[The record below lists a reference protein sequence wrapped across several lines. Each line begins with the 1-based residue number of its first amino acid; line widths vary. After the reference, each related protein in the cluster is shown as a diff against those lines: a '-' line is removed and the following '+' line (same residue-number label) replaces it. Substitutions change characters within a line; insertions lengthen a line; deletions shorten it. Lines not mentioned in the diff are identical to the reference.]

1 MLNISPALII
11 FDCDGV
17 LVDSE
22 PIANRI
28 LAQSL
33 SKEGY
38 ECSFE
43 DSIEKFVGRDLT
55 TIVNQVETE
64 LGRELSERFFEQLQA
79 QTYATFQKYLKPV
92 PGIGAVL
99 GKISLPKCV
108 ASSGTID
115 KIEFTLTLT
124 GLRHHF
130 GSAVFSAS
138 QVPRGKPYP
147 DLFLHAA
154 QQFSVSPNACIVV
167 EDSIPGVLGA
177 RAAGMHVLGYAGGTH
192 VRPNH
197 DHLLTEAGA
206 QVFLSMTSLPKLL
219 TTKFE

>member
-1 MLNISPALII
+1 MSEYLKSLLVLPDFIFSII
-11 FDCDGV
+11 TEK
-17 LVDSE
+17 S
-22 PIANRI
+22 
-28 LAQSL
+28 
-33 SKEGY
+33 
-38 ECSFE
+38 
-43 DSIEKFVGRDLT
+43 KFVIDRIYT
-55 TIVNQVETE
+55 PRFQKVPK
-64 LGRELSERFFEQLQA
+64 LSFFEQLQA

>member
-64 LGRELSERFFEQLQA
+64 LGRELSERFFEEVRIAFNSPLLFE
-79 QTYATFQKYLKPV
+79 TK
-92 PGIGAVL
+92 
-99 GKISLPKCV
+99 
-108 ASSGTID
+108 
-115 KIEFTLTLT
+115 
-124 GLRHHF
+124 LR
-130 GSAVFSAS
+130 
-138 QVPRGKPYP
+138 K
-147 DLFLHAA
+147 
-154 QQFSVSPNACIVV
+154 
-167 EDSIPGVLGA
+167 
-177 RAAGMHVLGYAGGTH
+177 
-192 VRPNH
+192 
-197 DHLLTEAGA
+197 
-206 QVFLSMTSLPKLL
+206 LSMILL
-219 TTKFE
+219 K